1 MSHNLKTLFNQ
12 YKKVWDRKNSLPV
25 EILSTDKKLSDNSG
39 FAKTSISCV
48 WQSYLGPQMSI
59 LENA

>member
-1 MSHNLKTLFNQ
+1 MTHNLKTLFNQ

-48 WQSYLGPQMSI
+48 
-59 LENA
+59 